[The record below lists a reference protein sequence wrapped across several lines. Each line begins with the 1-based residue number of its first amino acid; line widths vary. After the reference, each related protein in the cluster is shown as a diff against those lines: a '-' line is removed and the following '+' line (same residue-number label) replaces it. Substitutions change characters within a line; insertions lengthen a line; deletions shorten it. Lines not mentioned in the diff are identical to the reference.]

1 MFNQFQWPWTKSGI
15 RAVAGFEDEFRPSPS
30 LPVREVIRVRR
41 QWGLRLARRKES
53 RSIACVYLL

>member
-1 MFNQFQWPWTKSGI
+1 MDLTKSGI

-53 RSIACVYLL
+53 RSISADLRTYDVAGI